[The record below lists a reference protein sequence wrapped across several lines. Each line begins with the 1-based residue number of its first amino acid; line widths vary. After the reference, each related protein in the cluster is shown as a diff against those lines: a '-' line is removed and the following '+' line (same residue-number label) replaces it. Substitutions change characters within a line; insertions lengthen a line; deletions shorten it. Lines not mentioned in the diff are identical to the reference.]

1 MNFLT
6 ENCCCFFSP
15 LCVSF
20 QGLLS
25 FCTEFYY
32 VSVPVC
38 FPEEHVSKSHSERQA
53 TRDLTALAGH
63 QAVAN
68 ILQQGRQNNKSLSC
82 KFGSSF
88 RCKTNLFK

>member
-1 MNFLT
+1 MNFFNRKLLF
-6 ENCCCFFSP
+6 FFSP
-15 LCVSF
+15 LCEFSRSVV
-20 QGLLS
+20 LLHRILLRVGAS
-25 FCTEFYY
+25 LF
-32 VSVPVC
+32 SRGARLQ
-38 FPEEHVSKSHSERQA
+38 SHSERQA